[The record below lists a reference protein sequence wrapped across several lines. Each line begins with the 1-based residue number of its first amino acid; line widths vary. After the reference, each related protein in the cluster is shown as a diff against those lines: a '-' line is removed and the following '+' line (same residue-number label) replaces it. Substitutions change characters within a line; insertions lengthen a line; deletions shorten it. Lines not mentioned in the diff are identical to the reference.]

1 MKNFKGIISRTDH
14 WLTEHRSKLI
24 VSVLVLMVFF
34 VGTALSE
41 KFGTS
46 RNMSNLFGQASF
58 LAIIALG
65 QTLPVLTRGID
76 LSIGSTIAF
85 CAVLTSALIDS
96 DPVKVAWVVPLI
108 LGLGLLVGLVNA
120 LGSYFL
126 RIHPLIMT
134 IGMAAVLRG
143 TMLLYSDTAIGGTPD
158 FFAGFA
164 MGRIVVEDGGL
175 TIDIWSGTGLAISGI
190 FVTLIYILVYL
201 FLRKTRHGLE
211 IYAVGGEPEAAR
223 LAGLSVLKSL
233 CIAYGFCGFCSA
245 LAAIYIVSQQGVG
258 SPELAVKGYELASVT
273 PVVVGGTL
281 LSGGVGGVVGTFLGV
296 ILISMLSNLLNFV
309 DISTFYQWIIQGLIV
324 IAAVSFYGSGKS
336 KK

>member
-190 FVTLIYILVYL
+190 FVTLIYILVY
-201 FLRKTRHGLE
+201 
-211 IYAVGGEPEAAR
+211 
-223 LAGLSVLKSL
+223 
-233 CIAYGFCGFCSA
+233 
-245 LAAIYIVSQQGVG
+245 
-258 SPELAVKGYELASVT
+258 
-273 PVVVGGTL
+273 
-281 LSGGVGGVVGTFLGV
+281 
-296 ILISMLSNLLNFV
+296 
-309 DISTFYQWIIQGLIV
+309 
-324 IAAVSFYGSGKS
+324 
-336 KK
+336 